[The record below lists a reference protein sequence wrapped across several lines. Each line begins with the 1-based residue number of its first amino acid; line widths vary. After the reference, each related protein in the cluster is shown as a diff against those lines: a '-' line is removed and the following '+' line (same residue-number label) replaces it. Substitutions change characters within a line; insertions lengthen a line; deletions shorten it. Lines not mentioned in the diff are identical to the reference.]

1 MRAPNSAFFT
11 NVAHSSAPAAQA
23 CALRSQ
29 NVVTRSTVATA
40 VP

>member
-11 NVAHSSAPAAQA
+11 KVAQNSAPAAQV

-29 NVVTRSTVATA
+29 NVTTRSTVATA